1 MTDLSTLTSALIEA
15 VEIQD
20 GPKTLDL
27 TRQLR
32 EAEGVEGSRTITQSE
47 VLPYV
52 SIPSRLW
59 FWQSI
64 TEPDQ
69 FDQLIDAMT
78 TGTTRMLTKNGYAL
92 GRDFSIAQEGPQR
105 VLIVTE
111 PVNDWLVEQLP
122 ESRYATLQLALRFM
136 TPQEDDDET

>member
-1 MTDLSTLTSALIEA
+1 
-15 VEIQD
+15 
-20 GPKTLDL
+20 
-27 TRQLR
+27 
-32 EAEGVEGSRTITQSE
+32 

-64 TEPDQ
+64 TDPEQ
-69 FDQLIDAMT
+69 FQTLIDSMT
-78 TGTTRMLTKNGYAL
+78 TGTTRMLTKNGYGL
-92 GRDFSIAQEGPQR
+92 GRDFSVAEEGSQR

-111 PVNDWLVEQLP
+111 SVNDWLVEQLP

-136 TPQEDDDET
+136 TPQENDDET

>member
-1 MTDLSTLTSALIEA
+1 MSESHPLAPALIEA
-15 VEIQD
+15 VEAQD
-20 GPKTLDL
+20 GPKALDL

-32 EAEGVEGSRTITQSE
+32 ESEGLEGSRLITQSQ
-47 VLPYV
+47 VLPCV

-64 TEPDQ
+64 TDPEQ
-69 FDQLIDAMT
+69 FQQLIDAMT
-78 TGTTRMLTKNGYAL
+78 TGTTRMLTKSGYAF

-111 PVNDWLVEQLP
+111 SVNDWLMEQLP
-122 ESRYATLQLALRFM
+122 ESRYATLQLALRLM
-136 TPQEDDDET
+136 QSQEGDDET